1 MWKEQME
8 SNIVIFQDKDI
19 KLEVPISLEKDTVWL
34 TANQMAELFDKDEK
48 TIRKHINN
56 IFEDEELDYENNT
69 QKMRVV
75 GVKQKVPFYTLDVI
89 ISVGYRVK
97 SKRGILFRRWANSV
111 LKEYLIKGYALNQ
124 KRLDELSTVINII
137 SRSSIPEISGVA
149 SVLDFFT
156 KGLNILDDYDHQ
168 VLKKPSSNDKNNSE
182 QKESWQLTY
191 EEGKKVI
198 ESMRFAE
205 TSNLFG
211 NEKDNSFKSTLGA
224 IYQTFDGKDVYPT
237 LEEKAANLLYML
249 VKNHSFNDG
258 NKRIAAALFIY
269 FLERNNLLFDKNKN
283 PIIDNNTLAAMTLM
297 IALSKPEEKEIMCL
311 LVLNMLNK

>member
-1 MWKEQME
+1 ME
-8 SNIVIFQDKDI
+8 NNIVIFQDKDI

-97 SKRGILFRRWANSV
+97 SKWGILFRRWANSV

-124 KRLDELSTVINII
+124 KRLDELNTVIDII
-137 SRSSIPEISGVA
+137 SRSSVPEISGVA

-191 EEGKKVI
+191 EEGRKVI

-224 IYQTFDGKDVYPT
+224 IYQTFGGKDVYPT

-269 FLERNNLLFDKNKN
+269 FLERNNLLFDTNKI

>member
-1 MWKEQME
+1 ME
-8 SNIVIFQDKDI
+8 NNIVIFQDKDI

-56 IFEDEELDYENNT
+56 IFEDEELDSENNT

-124 KRLDELSTVINII
+124 KRLDELNTVIDII
-137 SRSSIPEISGVA
+137 SRSSVPEISGVA

-191 EEGKKVI
+191 EEGRKVI

-205 TSNLFG
+205 TSSLFG

-224 IYQTFDGKDVYPT
+224 IYQTFGGKDVYPT

-269 FLERNNLLFDKNKN
+269 FLERNNLLFDTNKN

>member
-1 MWKEQME
+1 ME

-56 IFEDEELDYENNT
+56 IFEDEELDYDNNT

-124 KRLDELSTVINII
+124 KRLEELSTVINII

-191 EEGKKVI
+191 EEGRKVI

-205 TSNLFG
+205 TSSLFG

>member
-1 MWKEQME
+1 ME
-8 SNIVIFQDKDI
+8 NNIVIFQDKDI

-111 LKEYLIKGYALNQ
+111 LKEYLIKGYSLNQ
-124 KRLDELSTVINII
+124 KRLDELNTVIDII
-137 SRSSIPEISGVA
+137 SRSSVPEISGVA

-191 EEGKKVI
+191 EEGRKVI

-224 IYQTFDGKDVYPT
+224 IYQTFGGKDVYPT

-269 FLERNNLLFDKNKN
+269 FLERNNLLFDTNKI

>member
-1 MWKEQME
+1 ME
-8 SNIVIFQDKDI
+8 NNIVIFQKGNFEIEFKADFNSQTI
-19 KLEVPISLEKDTVWL
+19 WATQSQI
-34 TANQMAELFDKDEK
+34 AELFEINR
-48 TIRKHINN
+48 TTALRHINN
-56 IFEDEELDYENNT
+56 ILKDEEVDRKSNV
-69 QKMRVV
+69 QKMHIPNSDKPVM
-75 GVKQKVPFYTLDVI
+75 FFSLDI
-89 ISVGYRVK
+89 ILSVGYRTNS
-97 SKRGILFRRWANSV
+97 SKAILFRRWANSV
-111 LKEYLIKGYALNQ
+111 LKEYLIKGYVLNQ
-124 KRLDELSTVINII
+124 KRLEELNTVINII

-168 VLKKPSSNDKNNSE
+168 VLKKPSSNDKNNSK
-182 QKESWQLTY
+182 QKDSWQLTY
-191 EEGKKVI
+191 EEGIKVI

-205 TSNLFG
+205 TSSLFG

-269 FLERNNLLFDKNKN
+269 FLERNNLLFDTNKN

-311 LVLNMLNK
+311 LVLNMLNN

>member
-56 IFEDEELDYENNT
+56 IFEDEELDYDNNT

-124 KRLDELSTVINII
+124 KRLEELSTVINII

-191 EEGKKVI
+191 EEGRKVI

>member
-1 MWKEQME
+1 ME
-8 SNIVIFQDKDI
+8 NNIVIFQDKDI

-56 IFEDEELDYENNT
+56 IFEDEELDYDNNT

-124 KRLDELSTVINII
+124 KRLDELNTVIDII
-137 SRSSIPEISGVA
+137 SRSSVPEISGVA

-191 EEGKKVI
+191 EEGRKVI

-205 TSNLFG
+205 TSSLFG

-224 IYQTFDGKDVYPT
+224 IYQTFGGKDVYPT

-269 FLERNNLLFDKNKN
+269 FLERNNLLFDTNKI

>member
-1 MWKEQME
+1 ME
-8 SNIVIFQDKDI
+8 NNIVIFQDKDI

-124 KRLDELSTVINII
+124 KRLEELNTVIDII
-137 SRSSIPEISGVA
+137 SRSSVPEISGVA

-191 EEGKKVI
+191 EEGRKVI

-205 TSNLFG
+205 TSSLFG

-224 IYQTFDGKDVYPT
+224 IYQTFGGKDVYPT

-269 FLERNNLLFDKNKN
+269 FLERNNLLFDTNKN

>member
-1 MWKEQME
+1 ME
-8 SNIVIFQDKDI
+8 NNIVIFQDKDI

-124 KRLDELSTVINII
+124 KRLDELNTVIDII
-137 SRSSIPEISGVA
+137 SRSSVPEISGVA

-191 EEGKKVI
+191 EEGRKVI

-205 TSNLFG
+205 TSSLFG

-224 IYQTFDGKDVYPT
+224 IYQTFGGKDVYPT

-249 VKNHSFNDG
+249 VKNHLFNDG

-269 FLERNNLLFDKNKN
+269 FLERNNLLFDTNKI

-311 LVLNMLNK
+311 LV

>member
-56 IFEDEELDYENNT
+56 IFEDEELDYDNNT

-124 KRLDELSTVINII
+124 KRLEELSTVINII

-191 EEGKKVI
+191 EEGRKVI

-205 TSNLFG
+205 TSSLFG

-224 IYQTFDGKDVYPT
+224 IYQTFGGKDVYPT

>member
-1 MWKEQME
+1 ME
-8 SNIVIFQDKDI
+8 NNIVIFQDKDI

-56 IFEDEELDYENNT
+56 IFEDEELDYDNNT

-124 KRLDELSTVINII
+124 KRLDELNTVINII

-156 KGLNILDDYDHQ
+156 KCLNILDDYDHQ

-191 EEGKKVI
+191 EEGRKVI

-205 TSNLFG
+205 TSCLFG

-269 FLERNNLLFDKNKN
+269 FLEKNNLLFDSNKN

>member
-1 MWKEQME
+1 ME
-8 SNIVIFQDKDI
+8 NNIVIFQDKDI

-56 IFEDEELDYENNT
+56 IFEDEELDYDNNT

-124 KRLDELSTVINII
+124 KRLDELNTVIDII

-191 EEGKKVI
+191 EEGRKVI

-205 TSNLFG
+205 TSSLFG

-269 FLERNNLLFDKNKN
+269 FLEKNNLLFDSNKN

>member
-1 MWKEQME
+1 ME
-8 SNIVIFQDKDI
+8 NNIVIFHKDNFEI
-19 KLEVPISLEKDTVWL
+19 QFKADFNSQTIWATQS
-34 TANQMAELFDKDEK
+34 QIAELFEINR
-48 TIRKHINN
+48 TTALRHINN
-56 IFEDEELDYENNT
+56 ILKDEEVDRKSNV
-69 QKMRVV
+69 QKMHIPNSDKPVM
-75 GVKQKVPFYTLDVI
+75 FYSLDI
-89 ISVGYRVK
+89 ILSVGYRTNS
-97 SKRGILFRRWANSV
+97 SKAILFRRWANSV
-111 LKEYLIKGYALNQ
+111 LKEYLIKGYAHKQ
-124 KRLDELSTVINII
+124 KRLDELNTVIDII
-137 SRSSIPEISGVA
+137 SRSSVPEISGVA

-191 EEGKKVI
+191 EEGRKVI

-205 TSNLFG
+205 TSSLFG

>member
-1 MWKEQME
+1 ME
-8 SNIVIFQDKDI
+8 NNIVIFQDKDI

-111 LKEYLIKGYALNQ
+111 LKEYLIKGYAVNQ
-124 KRLDELSTVINII
+124 KRLEELNTVINII
-137 SRSSIPEISGVA
+137 SRSSVPEISGVA

-191 EEGKKVI
+191 EEGRKVI

-224 IYQTFDGKDVYPT
+224 IYQTFGGKDVYPT

-269 FLERNNLLFDKNKN
+269 FLERNNLLFDTNKN

>member
-1 MWKEQME
+1 ME
-8 SNIVIFQDKDI
+8 NNIVIFQDKDI

-124 KRLDELSTVINII
+124 KRLDELNTVIDII
-137 SRSSIPEISGVA
+137 SRSSVPEISGVA

-191 EEGKKVI
+191 EEGRKVI

-205 TSNLFG
+205 TSSLFG

-224 IYQTFDGKDVYPT
+224 IYQTFGGKDVYPT

-269 FLERNNLLFDKNKN
+269 FLERNNLLFDKNKI

>member
-56 IFEDEELDYENNT
+56 IFEDEELDYDNNT

-111 LKEYLIKGYALNQ
+111 LKEYLIKGYAVNQ
-124 KRLDELSTVINII
+124 KRLEELSTVINII
-137 SRSSIPEISGVA
+137 SRSSVPEISGVA

-191 EEGKKVI
+191 EEGRKVI

-205 TSNLFG
+205 TSSLFG

-269 FLERNNLLFDKNKN
+269 FLEKNNLLFDSNKN

>member
-1 MWKEQME
+1 ME

-56 IFEDEELDYENNT
+56 IFEDEELDYDNNT

-124 KRLDELSTVINII
+124 KRLEELSTVINII

-191 EEGKKVI
+191 EEGRKVI

-205 TSNLFG
+205 TSSLFG

-224 IYQTFDGKDVYPT
+224 IYQTFGGKDVYPT

>member
-1 MWKEQME
+1 ME
-8 SNIVIFQDKDI
+8 NNIVIFQDKDI

-111 LKEYLIKGYALNQ
+111 LKEYLIKGYSLNQ
-124 KRLDELSTVINII
+124 KRLDELNTVIDII
-137 SRSSIPEISGVA
+137 SRSSVPEISGVA

-191 EEGKKVI
+191 EEGRKVI

-205 TSNLFG
+205 TSSLFG

-224 IYQTFDGKDVYPT
+224 IYQTFGGKDVYPT

-269 FLERNNLLFDKNKN
+269 FLERNNLLFDTNKI

>member
-1 MWKEQME
+1 ME
-8 SNIVIFQDKDI
+8 NNIVIFQKDNFEI
-19 KLEVPISLEKDTVWL
+19 EFKADFNSQTIWATQS
-34 TANQMAELFDKDEK
+34 QIAELFEINR
-48 TIRKHINN
+48 TTALRHINN
-56 IFEDEELDYENNT
+56 ILKDEEVDRKSNV
-69 QKMRVV
+69 QKMHIPNSDKPVM
-75 GVKQKVPFYTLDVI
+75 FYSLDI
-89 ISVGYRVK
+89 ILSVGYRTNS
-97 SKRGILFRRWANSV
+97 SKAILFRRWANSV

-124 KRLDELSTVINII
+124 KRLDELNTVIDII
-137 SRSSIPEISGVA
+137 SRSSVPEISGVA

-191 EEGKKVI
+191 EEGRKVI
-198 ESMRFAE
+198 ESMRFTE
-205 TSNLFG
+205 TSSLFG

-224 IYQTFDGKDVYPT
+224 IYQTFGGKDVYPT

-269 FLERNNLLFDKNKN
+269 FLERNNLLFDTNKI

>member
-1 MWKEQME
+1 ME
-8 SNIVIFQDKDI
+8 NNIVIFQDKDI

-56 IFEDEELDYENNT
+56 IFEDEELDYDNNT

-124 KRLDELSTVINII
+124 KRLDELNTVIDII
-137 SRSSIPEISGVA
+137 SRSSVPEISGVA

-191 EEGKKVI
+191 EEGRKVI

-205 TSNLFG
+205 TSSLFG

-269 FLERNNLLFDKNKN
+269 FLERNNLLFDTNKI

-311 LVLNMLNK
+311 LVLSMLNK

>member
-48 TIRKHINN
+48 TIRKHITN
-56 IFEDEELDYENNT
+56 IFEDEELDYDNNT

-124 KRLDELSTVINII
+124 KRLEELSTVINII

-191 EEGKKVI
+191 EEGRKVI

-205 TSNLFG
+205 TSSLFG

-224 IYQTFDGKDVYPT
+224 IYQTFGGKDVYPT

>member
-1 MWKEQME
+1 ME
-8 SNIVIFQDKDI
+8 NNIVIFQDKDI

-124 KRLDELSTVINII
+124 KRLDELNTVIDII
-137 SRSSIPEISGVA
+137 SRSSVPEISGVA

-191 EEGKKVI
+191 EEGRKVI

-205 TSNLFG
+205 TSSLFG

-224 IYQTFDGKDVYPT
+224 IYQTFGGKDVYPT

-269 FLERNNLLFDKNKN
+269 FLERNNLLFDTNKN

>member
-1 MWKEQME
+1 ME
-8 SNIVIFQDKDI
+8 NNIVIFQDKDI

-124 KRLDELSTVINII
+124 KRLDELNTVIDII
-137 SRSSIPEISGVA
+137 SRSSVPEISGVA

-191 EEGKKVI
+191 EEGRKVI

>member
-1 MWKEQME
+1 ME
-8 SNIVIFQDKDI
+8 NNIVIFQDKDI

-124 KRLDELSTVINII
+124 KRLDELNTVIDII
-137 SRSSIPEISGVA
+137 SRSSVPEISGVA

-191 EEGKKVI
+191 EEGRKVI

-205 TSNLFG
+205 TSSLFG

-269 FLERNNLLFDKNKN
+269 FLERNNLLFDTNKI

>member
-1 MWKEQME
+1 ME
-8 SNIVIFQDKDI
+8 NNIVIFQDKDI

-124 KRLDELSTVINII
+124 KRLDELNTVIDII
-137 SRSSIPEISGVA
+137 SRSSVPEISGVA

-191 EEGKKVI
+191 EEGRKVI

-224 IYQTFDGKDVYPT
+224 IYQTFGGKDVYPT

-269 FLERNNLLFDKNKN
+269 FLERNNLLFDTNKN

>member
-1 MWKEQME
+1 ME
-8 SNIVIFQDKDI
+8 NNIVIFQDKDI

-48 TIRKHINN
+48 NIRKHINN

-124 KRLDELSTVINII
+124 KRLDELNTVIDVI
-137 SRSSIPEISGVA
+137 SRSSVPEISGVA

-191 EEGKKVI
+191 EEGRKVI

-205 TSNLFG
+205 TSSLFG

-269 FLERNNLLFDKNKN
+269 FLEKNNLLFDSNKN

>member
-1 MWKEQME
+1 ME
-8 SNIVIFQDKDI
+8 NNIVIFQDKDI
-19 KLEVPISLEKDTVWL
+19 KLEVPISIEKDTVWL

-124 KRLDELSTVINII
+124 KRLDELNTVIDII
-137 SRSSIPEISGVA
+137 SRSSVPEISGVA

-168 VLKKPSSNDKNNSE
+168 VLKKPSSNDKNNSK
-182 QKESWQLTY
+182 QKERWQLTY
-191 EEGKKVI
+191 EEGRKVI

-205 TSNLFG
+205 TSSLFG

-269 FLERNNLLFDKNKN
+269 FLERNNLLFDTNKN

>member
-1 MWKEQME
+1 ME
-8 SNIVIFQDKDI
+8 NNIVIFQDKDI

-124 KRLDELSTVINII
+124 KRLDELNTVIDII
-137 SRSSIPEISGVA
+137 SRSSVPEISGVA

-191 EEGKKVI
+191 EEGRKVI

-205 TSNLFG
+205 TSSLFG

-224 IYQTFDGKDVYPT
+224 IYQTFGGKDVYPT

>member
-1 MWKEQME
+1 ME
-8 SNIVIFQDKDI
+8 NNIVIFQDKDI

-124 KRLDELSTVINII
+124 KRLEELNTVINII
-137 SRSSIPEISGVA
+137 SRSSVPEISGVA

-191 EEGKKVI
+191 EEGRKVI

-205 TSNLFG
+205 TSSLFG

-269 FLERNNLLFDKNKN
+269 FLERNNLLFDTNKN

>member
-1 MWKEQME
+1 ME
-8 SNIVIFQDKDI
+8 NNIVIFQDKDI

-124 KRLDELSTVINII
+124 KRLDELNTVIDII
-137 SRSSIPEISGVA
+137 SRSSVPEISGVA

-191 EEGKKVI
+191 EEGRKVI

-205 TSNLFG
+205 TSSLFG

-269 FLERNNLLFDKNKN
+269 FLERNNLLFDTNKN

>member
-1 MWKEQME
+1 ME
-8 SNIVIFQDKDI
+8 NNIVIFQDKDI

-111 LKEYLIKGYALNQ
+111 LKEYLIKGYAVNQ
-124 KRLDELSTVINII
+124 KRLEELNTVINII

-191 EEGKKVI
+191 EEGRKVI

-205 TSNLFG
+205 TSSLFG

-224 IYQTFDGKDVYPT
+224 IYQTFGGKDVYPT

-269 FLERNNLLFDKNKN
+269 FLERNNLLFDTNKI

>member
-1 MWKEQME
+1 ME
-8 SNIVIFQDKDI
+8 SIIAIFQDKDI

-56 IFEDEELDYENNT
+56 IFEDEELDYDNNT

-97 SKRGILFRRWANSV
+97 SKQGILFRRWANSV

-124 KRLDELSTVINII
+124 KRLEELSTVINII
-137 SRSSIPEISGVA
+137 SRSSVPEISGVA

-191 EEGKKVI
+191 EEGRKVI

-205 TSNLFG
+205 TSSLFG

-269 FLERNNLLFDKNKN
+269 FLEKNNLLFDSNKN

>member
-56 IFEDEELDYENNT
+56 IFEDEELDYDNNT

-124 KRLDELSTVINII
+124 KRLEELSTVINII

-168 VLKKPSSNDKNNSE
+168 FLKKPSSNDKNNSE

-191 EEGKKVI
+191 EKGRKVI

>member
-1 MWKEQME
+1 ME
-8 SNIVIFQDKDI
+8 NNIVIFQDKDI

-124 KRLDELSTVINII
+124 KRLDELNTVIDII
-137 SRSSIPEISGVA
+137 SRSSVPEISGVA

-191 EEGKKVI
+191 EEGRKVI

-205 TSNLFG
+205 TSSLFG

-224 IYQTFDGKDVYPT
+224 IYQTFGGKDVYPT

-269 FLERNNLLFDKNKN
+269 FLERNNLLFDINKI

>member
-1 MWKEQME
+1 ME
-8 SNIVIFQDKDI
+8 NNIVIFQDKDI

-97 SKRGILFRRWANSV
+97 SKRAILFRRWANSV

-124 KRLDELSTVINII
+124 KRLDELNTVIDII
-137 SRSSIPEISGVA
+137 SRGSVPEISGVA

-168 VLKKPSSNDKNNSE
+168 VLKSQVQMTKIILSK
-182 QKESWQLTY
+182 
-191 EEGKKVI
+191 KKV
-198 ESMRFAE
+198 
-205 TSNLFG
+205 G
-211 NEKDNSFKSTLGA
+211 N
-224 IYQTFDGKDVYPT
+224 
-237 LEEKAANLLYML
+237 
-249 VKNHSFNDG
+249 
-258 NKRIAAALFIY
+258 
-269 FLERNNLLFDKNKN
+269 
-283 PIIDNNTLAAMTLM
+283 
-297 IALSKPEEKEIMCL
+297 
-311 LVLNMLNK
+311 

>member
-1 MWKEQME
+1 ME
-8 SNIVIFQDKDI
+8 NNIVIFQDKDI

-56 IFEDEELDYENNT
+56 IFEDEELDYDNNT

-191 EEGKKVI
+191 EEGRKVI

-205 TSNLFG
+205 TSSLFG

-224 IYQTFDGKDVYPT
+224 IYQTFGGKDVYPT

-269 FLERNNLLFDKNKN
+269 FLERNNLLFDTNKN

>member
-1 MWKEQME
+1 MWREQME
-8 SNIVIFQDKDI
+8 NNIVIFQDKDI
-19 KLEVPISLEKDTVWL
+19 KLEVPMSLEKDTVWL

-124 KRLDELSTVINII
+124 KRLDELNTVIDII
-137 SRSSIPEISGVA
+137 SRSSVPEISGVA

-191 EEGKKVI
+191 EEGRKVI

-205 TSNLFG
+205 TSSLFG
-211 NEKDNSFKSTLGA
+211 NEKDNSFRSTLGA

-269 FLERNNLLFDKNKN
+269 FLERNNLLFDTNKI